1 MSVTNTSTD
10 TTSIA
15 LAAMLGASGII
26 EAQEAQ
32 GQRELVRSSVLP
44 AEIADRASFER
55 LGFTFGEPVPGDSL
69 FLNATMPPGWTKEG
83 SDHAMWSYLVDDKGR
98 RRASVFYKAACYDRD
113 ARMGLS
119 RRYNVGRDY
128 DAPENVSVVRVKDHD
143 GTVLWESERVTIPAG
158 EKRWNTDDRL
168 EAQAHEWLT
177 ANRPAWRDVV
187 AAWDEASGNV

>member
-1 MSVTNTSTD
+1 MSVTNTNKD

-26 EAQEAQ
+26 EAQEVQ

-44 AEIADRASFER
+44 AEFRHRAAFER
-55 LGFTFGEPVPGDSL
+55 LGFTFGEPVAGDSL
-69 FLNATMPPGWTKEG
+69 FVNATLPPGWTRQG
-83 SDHAMWSYLVDDKGR
+83 SDHAMWSYLLDDKGR
-98 RRASVFYKAACYDRD
+98 RRVSVFYKAAFYDRD
-113 ARMGLS
+113 ARMSLDQ
-119 RRYNVGRDY
+119 RYKIGRDY

-177 ANRPAWRDVV
+177 ANRPAWRDVI
-187 AAWDEASGNV
+187 AAWDE